1 MVEIK
6 SYIHLNY
13 ATTSLKQTAEH
24 FYLSEPYLSSLI
36 KQQTGQSFSD
46 MLRQIRMQ
54 HARDLLL
61 RTNMKIDDIC
71 ESVGYRDTTQFIR
84 TFKAIYGT
92 TPKQYQKKQGKIL
105 TEKTAAS

>member
-71 ESVGYRDTTQFIR
+71 EVWGIGIPRNSSAPLRQFTAQRQSSI
-84 TFKAIYGT
+84 
-92 TPKQYQKKQGKIL
+92 QKKQGKNL
-105 TEKTAAS
+105 D

>member
-1 MVEIK
+1 
-6 SYIHLNY
+6 
-13 ATTSLKQTAEH
+13 
-24 FYLSEPYLSSLI
+24 
-36 KQQTGQSFSD
+36 

-92 TPKQYQKKQGKIL
+92 TPKQYQKKQGKNL
-105 TEKTAAS
+105 D